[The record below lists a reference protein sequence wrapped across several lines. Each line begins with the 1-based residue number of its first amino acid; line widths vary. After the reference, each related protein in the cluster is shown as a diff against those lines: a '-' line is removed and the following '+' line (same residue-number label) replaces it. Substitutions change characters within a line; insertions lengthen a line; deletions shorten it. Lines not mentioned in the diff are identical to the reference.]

1 MKKTFNGLFCAS
13 LLTVAFI
20 GNASATVIAYEAL
33 PAAKSDNMSLH
44 GVGGPVLADDFNT
57 SVSGSVFQVDWWGSQ
72 AGSSQWEITFHPDA
86 GGSPDTTFPTGQAS
100 QHFVNS
106 VGNDADGDGI
116 FFYTAAWNPQDMF
129 VSAGTDYWFSVANV
143 ATGWNWANGA
153 AATVGTEAY
162 DAVVSTGIG
171 PNGGPHYGPW
181 NGTMDVAGA
190 PTPEDFAFR
199 IHFVPEPSTLAIM
212 GLGLVGLG
220 FTRRKKAA

>member
-1 MKKTFNGLFCAS
+1 MKKIFNGLFCAS
-13 LLTVAFI
+13 LLTAAFI

-33 PAAKSDNMSLH
+33 PTANSDNMSQH
-44 GVGGPVLADDFNT
+44 IAGGPVLADDFNT
-57 SVSGSVFQVDWWGSQ
+57 AVSGSVFQVDWWGT
-72 AGSSQWEITFHPDA
+72 AATSSWWEITFHVDNTTIA
-86 GGSPDTTFPTGQAS
+86 GNHEPGAKAS

-106 VGNDADGDGI
+106 AGNDADGDGI
-116 FFYTAAWNPQDMF
+116 FYYSALWNPQDMY
-129 VSAGTDYWFSVANV
+129 VSAGTDYWFSVANFDS
-143 ATGWNWANGA
+143 GWNWANGA

-171 PNGGPHYGPW
+171 PDGGPHFGPW
-181 NGTMDVAGA
+181 NGTMDVAGE

-199 IHFVPEPSTLAIM
+199 VYVVPEPATLAMM